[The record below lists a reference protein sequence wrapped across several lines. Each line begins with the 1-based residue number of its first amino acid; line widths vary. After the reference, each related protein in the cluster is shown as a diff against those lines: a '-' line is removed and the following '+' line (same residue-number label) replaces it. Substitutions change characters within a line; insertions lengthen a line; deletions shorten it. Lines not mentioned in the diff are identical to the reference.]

1 MNNQEK
7 LSFESAI
14 ERLETIVKQMEGVNL
29 ILQDSMALYEE
40 GVKLTNF
47 CMKELELA
55 QQKIEKLTQTPD
67 GKIKIEPFLEGE
79 E

>member
-1 MNNQEK
+1 M
-7 LSFESAI
+7 
-14 ERLETIVKQMEGVNL
+14 
-29 ILQDSMALYEE
+29 QDSMALYEV